1 MKYNNI
7 ILYISLKFNYNE
19 KMKCNN
25 IILLIVIKKIRYIS
39 YFKKIDEFFSF
50 EGLLVFLKQ
59 NLEFCFWMA
68 P

>member
-1 MKYNNI
+1 VKYNNI

-59 NLEFCFWMA
+59 NLEFCFWIA

>member
-39 YFKKIDEFFSF
+39 YLKKIDEFFSF

>member
-59 NLEFCFWMA
+59 NLEFCFWIA